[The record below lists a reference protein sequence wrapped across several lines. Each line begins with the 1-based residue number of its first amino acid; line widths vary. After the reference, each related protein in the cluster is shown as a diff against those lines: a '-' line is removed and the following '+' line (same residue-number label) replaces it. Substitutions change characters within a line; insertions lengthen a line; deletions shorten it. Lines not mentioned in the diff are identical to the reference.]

1 MYDFGGVM
9 RSIARSCLATLL
21 AGLLSFPGFAANEK
35 SLGLVIQAQD
45 AQIADSKVAIGTT
58 VYSGDKVETDV
69 GGALR
74 LRMGATQLY
83 LLSASSATLAQR
95 SEAVVA
101 VVARGTVGFSS
112 NGTDQFE
119 LEVPEGTIRAANG
132 QPAYGQVV
140 IVGPQEIVVSA
151 YHGSLVL
158 DNDGEIHT
166 IPEGKSF
173 RVVMDPEPATAAPEI
188 SASSDNGN
196 TTPTK
201 RRRRRL
207 AFFLLF
213 GAGAGLASWAIW
225 DVLSESSSS
234 PK

>member
-1 MYDFGGVM
+1 
-9 RSIARSCLATLL
+9 
-21 AGLLSFPGFAANEK
+21 
-35 SLGLVIQAQD
+35 
-45 AQIADSKVAIGTT
+45 
-58 VYSGDKVETDV
+58 
-69 GGALR
+69 
-74 LRMGATQLY
+74 MGATQLY

-112 NGTDQFE
+112 SGTDQFE

-132 QPAYGQVV
+132 QSAYGQVV

-151 YHGSLVL
+151 FHGSLVL

-173 RVVMDPEPATAAPEI
+173 RVVMDLEPAAAAPEI

-213 GAGAGLASWAIW
+213 GVGAGVASWAIW

>member
-1 MYDFGGVM
+1 M
-9 RSIARSCLATLL
+9 RSIARSCLGTLL
-21 AGLLSFPGFAANEK
+21 ASLLSFPGFAANEK
-35 SLGLVIQAQD
+35 SLGLVVQAQD

-58 VYSGDKVETDV
+58 VYSGDKVETEL

-151 YHGSLVL
+151 FHGSLVL

-173 RVVMDPEPATAAPEI
+173 RVVMDPEPTAAPEMAP
-188 SASSDNGN
+188 SKDDGN